1 MYWSQNKSLGCCIH
15 YLLLQAL
22 DVEIFKFQIA
32 FTEVVFYSV
41 LIVHV
46 TIVLLLV
53 LKSMIQVSG
62 FSCLFLN
69 DLHSNIVPDHVLL
82 SL

>member
-1 MYWSQNKSLGCCIH
+1 M
-15 YLLLQAL
+15 
-22 DVEIFKFQIA
+22 QIA

-53 LKSMIQVSG
+53 LWAQSMIQVSG

-69 DLHSNIVPDHVLL
+69 DLHSNIVLDHVLL